1 MILSIVYYFANGESK
16 KQLKIIAFLLVCV
29 EKLKNFKENRRY
41 AMKRLC
47 KIVFLTAV
55 LINSAFVL
63 TDQIKPLLDVAGD
76 RQKAEKASQAKID
89 QMDEQT
95 SVIISEFKTVS
106 KQIEGLRVYNAQ
118 MRFQIQR
125 QEDRLKEID
134 RTLKEAQIMQRQ
146 VPPFTRRMLAGIEKS
161 IELDMP
167 FHLAERKERIAFAKA
182 ALDNPTVSPAEGL
195 RQVLEAFNVEAEYG
209 RKIDSYKD
217 SIVIDGELREGNI
230 LRVGRLAMVFQTA
243 DENETHAWNNAARSW
258 EELDNSYRNPTR
270 KGIRIANKLATV
282 DLMELPLQPA
292 KEVN

>member
-1 MILSIVYYFANGESK
+1 MILSIVYYFVNGESK

-29 EKLKNFKENRRY
+29 EKLKIFKENRRY

-55 LINSAFVL
+55 LINPAFLL

>member
-1 MILSIVYYFANGESK
+1 
-16 KQLKIIAFLLVCV
+16 
-29 EKLKNFKENRRY
+29 
-41 AMKRLC
+41 MKRLC

-55 LINSAFVL
+55 LINPAFVL

-195 RQVLEAFNVEAEYG
+195 RQVFEAYEVEAEYG
-209 RKIDSYKD
+209 RKIDTYKD
-217 SIVIDGELREGNI
+217 TIEIDGQPREVNI
-230 LRVGRLAMVFQTA
+230 LRVGRLALLYQTSDA
-243 DENETHAWNNAARSW
+243 DETGAWNNKLRQW
-258 EELDNSYRNPTR
+258 EELGGSYRNPAR
-270 KGIRIANKLATV
+270 LGLRIANKLATV
-282 DLMELPLQPA
+282 DMI
-292 KEVN
+292 EVPVQNAEVPE